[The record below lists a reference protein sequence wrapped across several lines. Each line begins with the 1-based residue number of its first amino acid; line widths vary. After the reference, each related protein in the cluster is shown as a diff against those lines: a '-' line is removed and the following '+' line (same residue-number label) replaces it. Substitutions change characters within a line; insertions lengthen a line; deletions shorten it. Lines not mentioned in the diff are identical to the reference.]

1 MQKYMC
7 KVCGA
12 ELFWDPQAGSLKCK
26 YCDTEFQP
34 TDFEDHT
41 LNEEQ
46 KDESLDATYTN
57 AGAEIGSDM
66 VVYQCKTCLAEVV
79 TSKTTMAT
87 TCAYCGNAISI
98 TNKSAGKFRPE
109 IVIPYAITK
118 EQAQEIYKKYVSKS
132 FLTPKSFKENN
143 KVDKM
148 QGLYVPFWLH
158 SMNTHAQARFECEK
172 HSHSRRGNDRVT
184 THKVY
189 NVYVD
194 ANGIYENVPTDGAKK
209 LDDTLMDALEP
220 FNYKKLTAYNPAY
233 MAGFFSEQPDEAKEE
248 TVPRA
253 KQRISKSM
261 LDQMSQTAGHYDQ
274 KRNTGFNA
282 NFSNEKVAYA
292 MLPVWMMN
300 VSHNGKNYQFA
311 INGDT
316 GKVVGKLPMSIGK
329 LALMT
334 AGSGL
339 AVQLIMMILRVI
351 GIL

>member
-12 ELFWDPQAGSLKCK
+12 ELFWDPQAGALKCK
-26 YCDTEFQP
+26 YCDTAFNV

-41 LNEEQ
+41 LNAEQ

-57 AGAEIGSDM
+57 AGSEIGDDM

-98 TNKSAGKFRPE
+98 TNKAAGNFRPE
-109 IVIPYAITK
+109 IVIPYAVTK
-118 EQAQEIYKKYVSKS
+118 EQAKEIYKKYVNKS

-143 KVDKM
+143 KVDEI
-148 QGLYVPFWLH
+148 QGLFVPFWLH
-158 SMNTHAQARFECEK
+158 SMDSSAQAQFECEK
-172 HSHSRRGNDRVT
+172 LTHSRRGNDRIT
-184 THKVY
+184 RHDVY
-189 NVYVD
+189 YVYVD
-194 ANGIYENVPTDGAKK
+194 ADGIYKNIPTDGAKK
-209 LDDTLMDALEP
+209 MDDKLMDAIEP
-220 FNYKKLTAYNPAY
+220 FNYDKLANYNPAY
-233 MAGFFSEQPDEAKEE
+233 MAGFFSEQPDVTKEE
-248 TVPRA
+248 TMPRA
-253 KQRISKSM
+253 KERVSKSM
-261 LDQMSQTAGHYDQ
+261 LKQMTDTAGNWDK
-274 KRNTGFNA
+274 KRNVGFNI
-282 NFSNEKVAYA
+282 NYRNEKTAYA

-316 GKVVGKLPMSIGK
+316 GKVVGKLPMSVPK
-329 LALMT
+329 LLLT
-334 AGSGL
+334 VAGSGV
-339 AVQLIMMILRVI
+339 AVQIIMMILRVL